1 MELLKRVFAVNFIC
15 ADEEFRYAIGGVLVR
30 RLDGIASVVATDG
43 RLVISC
49 CWPSPGAD
57 FSRIVPQGVAKRLE
71 EVTSPLNINEAN
83 ERIELT
89 YRNEFGTETRLTCDQ
104 VEGQFPRWE
113 TVIPKYTILD
123 NAGGVNVDE
132 PARKNTAVRIR
143 LDSGALCDLFNVLDA
158 MDLRRPDN
166 ADTSAVLDVPLCRER
181 PIVLTVKGEDGQ
193 TVTACLMPKKR
204 VKGDKEIIDAI

>member
-1 MELLKRVFAVNFIC
+1 MELLKRVLAMSFIC
-15 ADEEFRYAIGGVLVR
+15 VNEECRYAIGGVLVR
-30 RLDGIASVVATDG
+30 RLDGIASVVATDR

-71 EVTSPLNINEAN
+71 EVTSPLNISEENKG
-83 ERIELT
+83 IELT

-104 VEGQFPRWE
+104 VEGQFPPWE

-132 PARKNTAVRIR
+132 PARKNTAVRIW

-158 MDLRRPDN
+158 MDVRRPDN
-166 ADTSAVLDVPLCRER
+166 ADTSAVLDVPLCRKR

-193 TVTACLMPKKR
+193 TVTATLMPINESRATRKL
-204 VKGDKEIIDAI
+204 